1 MLQQDSESEFWL
13 LSDVHFLSSAL
24 HDNSIAFNQF
34 AEGAAGKEMR
44 YQAESLEA
52 FVAEALEK
60 RPTGVILTGDM
71 TLNGEKASAE
81 SLAELLAPLQEA
93 SIMVLSL
100 PGNHE
105 IYNGWARIF
114 DGDKEFYADQISPQ
128 DFKDIFSEGYEKAD
142 SVDRTSLSYSINLND
157 QYRLVLLDSC
167 IYVEAAKQQQQTPLL
182 FMHHNLLEHNSLL
195 KEGYILDNSAQLQQL
210 LTAYQV
216 PAIFSGHIHIQD
228 ITEGPSGIQ
237 EIVTGSYSTQEL
249 GYGVVTLTD
258 KTINYEKKVIDLDQW
273 AAKNKR
279 KDPHLLQYSNYQ
291 ATIFQQDTTK
301 MVRQQLASVTELTEE
316 QINTLYTFI
325 AKMNAALFTGDDVY
339 SQEEKETIRHSEEY
353 QLLATYS
360 YFLKQYVDSLLE
372 DKSPDNALTLPIK

>member
-1 MLQQDSESEFWL
+1 M
-13 LSDVHFLSSAL
+13 
-24 HDNSIAFNQF
+24 
-34 AEGAAGKEMR
+34 
-44 YQAESLEA
+44 
-52 FVAEALEK
+52 
-60 RPTGVILTGDM
+60 
-71 TLNGEKASAE
+71 
-81 SLAELLAPLQEA
+81 
-93 SIMVLSL
+93 
-100 PGNHE
+100 
-105 IYNGWARIF
+105 
-114 DGDKEFYADQISPQ
+114 
-128 DFKDIFSEGYEKAD
+128 
-142 SVDRTSLSYSINLND
+142 
-157 QYRLVLLDSC
+157 
-167 IYVEAAKQQQQTPLL
+167 
-182 FMHHNLLEHNSLL
+182 
-195 KEGYILDNSAQLQQL
+195 
-210 LTAYQV
+210 
-216 PAIFSGHIHIQD
+216 
-228 ITEGPSGIQ
+228 
-237 EIVTGSYSTQEL
+237 
-249 GYGVVTLTD
+249 LTD